1 MAGSWLTGW
10 CWRQGRLAKIDGCI
24 FLVFTARK
32 CFHTF
37 FVCLSQRSD
46 FICCLHP
53 CLPPKI
59 DPRAIASTRRRRM
72 SGINQTSKN
81 ISICR
86 IRLPSSPYSN
96 SSKGCGRSSLSLS
109 YVDSASRFC
118 AYRIEAPHVQCGVH
132 SRDTSRESQTAVV
145 RRVLCACT
153 PGTSRGT
160 RGGSRLTGSRTPED
174 QAPGLT
180 GRRTLLSLHP
190 SVPCPPPSALAAS
203 SSLQL

>member
-1 MAGSWLTGW
+1 MA
-10 CWRQGRLAKIDGCI
+10 A
-24 FLVFTARK
+24 FFVFTARK

-46 FICCLHP
+46 FTCCLHP

-145 RRVLCACT
+145 LCACT

-160 RGGSRLTGSRTPED
+160 RGGSRLTGSRTPVD

-180 GRRTLLSLHP
+180 GRRTLLSLPP

-203 SSLQL
+203 SSSTRKNARTVDLFLSYRVTG

>member
-1 MAGSWLTGW
+1 MA
-10 CWRQGRLAKIDGCI
+10 A
-24 FLVFTARK
+24 FFVFTARK

-46 FICCLHP
+46 FTCCLHP

-72 SGINQTSKN
+72 SGISQTSQH
-81 ISICR
+81 ISNCR

-145 RRVLCACT
+145 LCACT

-160 RGGSRLTGSRTPED
+160 RGGSRLTGSRTPVD

-180 GRRTLLSLHP
+180 GRRTLLSLPP

-203 SSLQL
+203 SSSTRKNARTVDLFLSYRVTG

>member
-1 MAGSWLTGW
+1 
-10 CWRQGRLAKIDGCI
+10 
-24 FLVFTARK
+24 
-32 CFHTF
+32 
-37 FVCLSQRSD
+37 
-46 FICCLHP
+46 
-53 CLPPKI
+53 
-59 DPRAIASTRRRRM
+59 M

-145 RRVLCACT
+145 LCACT

-160 RGGSRLTGSRTPED
+160 RRGSRLTGSRTPVD

-180 GRRTLLSLHP
+180 GRRTLLSLPP

-203 SSLQL
+203 SSLPAKFSTRKNSRTVSLFWLVLQSILGDAVLGPGNRRQVGEGVGRC

>member
-1 MAGSWLTGW
+1 
-10 CWRQGRLAKIDGCI
+10 
-24 FLVFTARK
+24 
-32 CFHTF
+32 
-37 FVCLSQRSD
+37 
-46 FICCLHP
+46 
-53 CLPPKI
+53 
-59 DPRAIASTRRRRM
+59 M

-145 RRVLCACT
+145 LCACT
-153 PGTSRGT
+153 PGAEASGAGGILWRILGYQRGT
-160 RGGSRLTGSRTPED
+160 RGGSRLTGSRTPVD

-180 GRRTLLSLHP
+180 GRRTLLSLPP

-203 SSLQL
+203 SSSTRKNARTVDLFLSYRVTG